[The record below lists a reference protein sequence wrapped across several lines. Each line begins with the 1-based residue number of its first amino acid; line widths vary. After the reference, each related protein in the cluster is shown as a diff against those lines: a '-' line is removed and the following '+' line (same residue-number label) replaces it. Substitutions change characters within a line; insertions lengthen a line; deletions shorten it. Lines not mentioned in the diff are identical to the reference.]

1 MDRVYTLRR
10 AVPADAKEIA
20 GLFQRSVRGL
30 SSKNYSTLQITTWA
44 RLGADD
50 RQWEDRIQFQY
61 VLLSEYAEAVVG
73 FVGYEDEGHIDT
85 LYVCPDHARQGVAS
99 RLLAN
104 ILDRSIRN
112 GLTRLYS
119 EVSITARPFFEAHGF
134 EVVAPQTVERDGVSF
149 LNFRMQK
156 ILH

>member
-1 MDRVYTLRR
+1 MHRVYTFRR

-30 SSKNYSTLQITTWA
+30 SSKNYSPLHITTWA
-44 RLGADD
+44 TLGLDD
-50 RQWEDRIQFQY
+50 RQWEDRIQSQF
-61 VLLSEYAEAVVG
+61 VLISVYAEAVVG
-73 FVGYEDEGHIDT
+73 FVGYEDDGYIDT
-85 LYVCPDHARQGVAS
+85 LYVCPDHTRQGVAS
-99 RLLAN
+99 RLLTN
-104 ILDRSIRN
+104 ILDRSMRS

-119 EVSITARPFFEAHGF
+119 EVSITAGPFFEAHGF
-134 EVVAPQTVERDGVSF
+134 EVVAPQTVERDGVCF